1 MPLLDSVS
9 SEAERID
16 RLVTTLDT
24 TVDSVD
30 PIIQN
35 LYANQ
40 VVLAAAG
47 YVENATKHILSE
59 YAQRYGDKAIS
70 RYIEHAVSRKNSLS
84 CAKIKDILDCFN
96 NEWWLELNRETSDQR
111 KSAVNSLK
119 TLRDAIAHGKHN
131 GTGYTTVKTYYSEC
145 KKFVADMCDVI
156 LPS

>member
-1 MPLLDSVS
+1 MLPVRAS
-9 SEAERID
+9 SEVQRID
-16 RLVTTLDT
+16 HLVTTLDS

-35 LYANQ
+35 LYASQ

-47 YVENATKHILSE
+47 YVESATTHILSE
-59 YAQRYGDKAIS
+59 YAQRHGGNPRVS
-70 RYIEHAVSRKNSLS
+70 RYIARTVLRNNSLN
-84 CAKIKDILDCFN
+84 CEKIKNILDRFDS
-96 NEWWLELNRETSDQR
+96 EWWLTLDRETSDQK

-119 TLRDAIAHGKHN
+119 NLRDAIAHGKQN